1 MTLAE
6 PSPWPELQRVSCCE
20 GCCQVFGFGVVSR
33 QRPCLSVCLT
43 QGVLIMKEVA
53 GSMAHTAYLRA
64 WRTRLV
70 VMWNLADDHRD
81 LAQTEVMELEVARL
95 QAGAAQHGKAWLQ
108 QEVAAKAQ
116 PQLARRLDVRQWV
129 AGSNVTKAD
138 LAAAVVEQLCPQA
151 RIKIWKVLLVFV
163 LLC

>member
-1 MTLAE
+1 
-6 PSPWPELQRVSCCE
+6 
-20 GCCQVFGFGVVSR
+20 
-33 QRPCLSVCLT
+33 
-43 QGVLIMKEVA
+43 MKEVA

-70 VMWNLADDHRD
+70 VMWHLADDHRD

-95 QAGAAQHGKAWLQ
+95 QAGVAQHGKAWLQ

-116 PQLARRLDVRQWV
+116 PQLRALARQLDVRQWV

-138 LAAAVVEQLCPQA
+138 LAAAVVEKLCPQA
-151 RIKIWKVLLVFV
+151 RIEIWRVLLVFV

>member
-1 MTLAE
+1 
-6 PSPWPELQRVSCCE
+6 
-20 GCCQVFGFGVVSR
+20 
-33 QRPCLSVCLT
+33 
-43 QGVLIMKEVA
+43 MKEVA
-53 GSMAHTAYLRA
+53 GSMAHTAYLWA

-70 VMWNLADDHRD
+70 DMWHLADDHRD

-116 PQLARRLDVRQWV
+116 PQLRALARQLDVRQRV

-151 RIKIWKVLLVFV
+151 RIEIWRVLLVFA
-163 LLC
+163 LRC